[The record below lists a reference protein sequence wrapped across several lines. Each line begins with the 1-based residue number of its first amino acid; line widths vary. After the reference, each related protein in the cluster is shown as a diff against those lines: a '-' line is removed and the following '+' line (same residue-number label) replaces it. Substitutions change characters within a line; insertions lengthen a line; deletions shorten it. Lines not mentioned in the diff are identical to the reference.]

1 MKISVPDLD
10 QLSTNERLQLVQDLW
25 DGIAAEPESVPVTE
39 AQEEELERRLSAYRE
54 KENAGASWDEVKER
68 LRDER

>member
-1 MKISVPDLD
+1 MPLAGLD

-25 DGIAAEPESVPVTE
+25 DSIAAEPESVPVTD
-39 AQEEELERRLSAYRE
+39 AQREEIERRLSAYRE
-54 KENAGASWDEVKER
+54 ANDAAASWTEAKER

>member
-25 DGIAAEPESVPVTE
+25 DGIAAEPGSVPVTE